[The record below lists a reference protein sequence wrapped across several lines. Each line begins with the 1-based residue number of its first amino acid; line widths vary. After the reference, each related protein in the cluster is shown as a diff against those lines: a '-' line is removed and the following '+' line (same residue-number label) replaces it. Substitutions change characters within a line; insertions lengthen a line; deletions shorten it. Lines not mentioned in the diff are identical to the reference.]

1 MDSLE
6 TNETTAIEQSAE
18 KEVTKKEVLETP
30 AEDTPA
36 EEVTAVEEAP
46 AEEIPAAEETP
57 VEEAP
62 AEETPVEEA
71 PVEEASAEEMPADEA
86 PVEEA
91 PVEETPAEEAPAEE
105 PVEEVPVEEA
115 PAEEVP
121 VEETPAEEAEE
132 EAPALT
138 KEEVVARIKEIASG
152 EEVGDKSEVDQL
164 KVLFYKYHNAE
175 VQEAFRKYLDE
186 GGEADKYIPQID
198 PLEPEFRAAMQI
210 VRERRAAQQEA
221 LEEQKQQNLARKLS
235 ILERIQQMASTP
247 EEANQAFSEFKAL
260 QAEWKEI
267 KAVPAERATELW
279 KNYQLYVE
287 KFYDLLKLGHELRD
301 YDFRKNLEIKTRL
314 CEQAEALAEVP
325 DIIQA
330 FNQLQGLHQEWK
342 ETGPVA
348 KDLRDEIWNRFKA
361 ASTVI
366 NKRHQA
372 HFEALKAKE
381 EENLAAKT
389 ALCEELEGI
398 STEGLKSFADWD
410 SITQRIIALQAKWKT
425 IGFAPQKFN
434 TQIFERFRS
443 ACDRFFE
450 EKSQY
455 FQRQKE
461 ELNANLARKK
471 ELVEKAEALKDST
484 EWRKTSDALI
494 QLQKQW
500 KEIGAVPRKYSE
512 ALWKR
517 FIAACDQFFE
527 AKQSATAGQR
537 EEEHSNLEQK
547 KGIIEQLKEL
557 ASDSADDVLQK
568 VRELQ
573 QQWSEVG
580 HVPFRDKDRLYKE
593 YREVCDKIYDGLNI
607 AQARRRLSHFR
618 TSLAQKAQQA
628 GSDLENE
635 RTRMMRAYERLR
647 DEIKTYENNLG
658 FLTSSSKKGNAMVDA
673 MKKKVEKLRDELSL
687 LAQKIKAVDEE
698 MQSEN

>member
-6 TNETTAIEQSAE
+6 TNETTALEQSAE
-18 KEVTKKEVLETP
+18 KE
-30 AEDTPA
+30 
-36 EEVTAVEEAP
+36 AP
-46 AEEIPAAEETP
+46 TNLASETP
-57 VEEAP
+57 VNDTPSEPVPATEQP
-62 AEETPVEEA
+62 AEASSEPA
-71 PVEEASAEEMPADEA
+71 PTTDDV
-86 PVEEA
+86 
-91 PVEETPAEEAPAEE
+91 AEEAT
-105 PVEEVPVEEA
+105 PV
-115 PAEEVP
+115 
-121 VEETPAEEAEE
+121 AEE
-132 EAPALT
+132 EAPAATEEAPDTVGEETPEEETPATEEEASATEAEEAHLPLN

-152 EEVGDKSEVDQL
+152 EDAGDKSEVDQL

-175 VQEAFRKYLDE
+175 VQEAFRRYLDE

-198 PLEPEFRAAMQI
+198 PLEAEFRAAMQI

-221 LEEQKQQNLARKLS
+221 LEEQKQKNLERKLA

-247 EEANQAFSEFKAL
+247 EEANQTFNEFKAL

-325 DIIQA
+325 DVIQA

-348 KDLRDEIWNRFKA
+348 KELRDEIWNRFKA
-361 ASTVI
+361 ASTVV

-372 HFEALKAKE
+372 HFEALKAQE

-389 ALCEELEGI
+389 ALCEELEGMA
-398 STEGLKSFADWD
+398 TEGLKSFADWD
-410 SITQRIIALQAKWKT
+410 SITQKIIALQAKWKT
-425 IGFAPQKFN
+425 IGYAPQKMN
-434 TQIFERFRS
+434 TQIFERFRT
-443 ACDRFFE
+443 ACDAFFE
-450 EKSQY
+450 KKSQF

-484 EWRKTSDALI
+484 EWRKTGDALI

-512 ALWKR
+512 TLWKR

-527 AKQSATAGQR
+527 AKQAATAGQR
-537 EEEHSNLEQK
+537 EEEQGNLQQK
-547 KGIIEQLKEL
+547 QGIIEQLKAL
-557 ASDSADDVLQK
+557 ASEGAEDVLQK

-573 QQWSEVG
+573 QQWNEVG

-593 YREVCDKIYDGLNI
+593 YREICDKLYGALN
-607 AQARRRLSHFR
+607 ATQARRRLNNFR
-618 TSLAQKAQQA
+618 NSLAQKIEKEA
-628 GSDLENE
+628 GSLEGE
-635 RTRMMRAYERLR
+635 RNRMMRAYERMR

-658 FLTSSSKKGNAMVDA
+658 FLTTSSKKGNAMVDA
-673 MKKKVEKLRDELSL
+673 MKKKVEKLREELHL
-687 LAQKIKAVDEE
+687 LGEKIKAVDEE
-698 MQSEN
+698 MQSEK

>member
-6 TNETTAIEQSAE
+6 TNETTALEQSAE
-18 KEVTKKEVLETP
+18 KE
-30 AEDTPA
+30 
-36 EEVTAVEEAP
+36 AP
-46 AEEIPAAEETP
+46 TNLASETP
-57 VEEAP
+57 VNDTPSEPVPATEQPAEAP
-62 AEETPVEEA
+62 SEPA
-71 PVEEASAEEMPADEA
+71 PATDDV
-86 PVEEA
+86 
-91 PVEETPAEEAPAEE
+91 AEEAT
-105 PVEEVPVEEA
+105 PV
-115 PAEEVP
+115 
-121 VEETPAEEAEE
+121 AEE
-132 EAPALT
+132 EAPAATEEAPATVGEEIPEEETPATEEEASATEAEEAHLPLN

-152 EEVGDKSEVDQL
+152 EDAGDKSEVDQL

-175 VQEAFRKYLDE
+175 VQEAFRRYLDE

-198 PLEPEFRAAMQI
+198 PLEAEFRAAMQI

-221 LEEQKQQNLARKLS
+221 LEEQKQKNLERKLA

-247 EEANQAFSEFKAL
+247 EEANQTFNEFKAL

-267 KAVPAERATELW
+267 KAIPAERATELW

-325 DIIQA
+325 DVIQA

-348 KDLRDEIWNRFKA
+348 KELRDEIWNRFKA
-361 ASTVI
+361 ASTVV

-372 HFEALKAKE
+372 HFEALKAQE

-389 ALCEELEGI
+389 ALCEELEGMA
-398 STEGLKSFADWD
+398 TEGLKSFADWD
-410 SITQRIIALQAKWKT
+410 SITQKIIALQAKWKT
-425 IGFAPQKFN
+425 IGYAPQKMN
-434 TQIFERFRS
+434 TQIFERFRT
-443 ACDRFFE
+443 ACDAFFE
-450 EKSQY
+450 KKSQF

-484 EWRKTSDALI
+484 EWRKTGDALI

-512 ALWKR
+512 TLWKR

-527 AKQSATAGQR
+527 AKQAATAGQR
-537 EEEHSNLEQK
+537 EEEQGNLQQK
-547 KGIIEQLKEL
+547 QGIIEQLKAL
-557 ASDSADDVLQK
+557 ASEGAEDVLQK

-573 QQWSEVG
+573 QQWNEVG

-593 YREVCDKIYDGLNI
+593 YREICDKLYGALN
-607 AQARRRLSHFR
+607 ATQARRRLNNFR
-618 TSLAQKAQQA
+618 NSLAQKIEKEA
-628 GSDLENE
+628 GSLEGE
-635 RTRMMRAYERLR
+635 RNRMMRAYERMR

-658 FLTSSSKKGNAMVDA
+658 FLTTSSKKGNAMVDA
-673 MKKKVEKLRDELSL
+673 MKKKVEKLREELHL
-687 LAQKIKAVDEE
+687 LGEKIKAVDEE
-698 MQSEN
+698 MQSEK

>member
-6 TNETTAIEQSAE
+6 TNETTALEQSAE
-18 KEVTKKEVLETP
+18 KE
-30 AEDTPA
+30 
-36 EEVTAVEEAP
+36 AP
-46 AEEIPAAEETP
+46 TNLASETP
-57 VEEAP
+57 VNDTTSEPVPATEQPAEAP
-62 AEETPVEEA
+62 SEPA
-71 PVEEASAEEMPADEA
+71 PTTDDV
-86 PVEEA
+86 
-91 PVEETPAEEAPAEE
+91 AEEAT
-105 PVEEVPVEEA
+105 PV
-115 PAEEVP
+115 
-121 VEETPAEEAEE
+121 AEE
-132 EAPALT
+132 EAPAATEEAPATVGEETPEEETPATEEEASATEAEEAHLPLN

-152 EEVGDKSEVDQL
+152 EDAGDKSEVDQL

-175 VQEAFRKYLDE
+175 VQEAFRRYLDE

-198 PLEPEFRAAMQI
+198 PLEAEFRAAMQI

-221 LEEQKQQNLARKLS
+221 LEEQKQKNLERKLA

-247 EEANQAFSEFKAL
+247 EEANQTFNEFKAL

-325 DIIQA
+325 DVIQA

-348 KDLRDEIWNRFKA
+348 KELRDEIWNRFKA
-361 ASTVI
+361 ASTVV

-372 HFEALKAKE
+372 HFEALKAQE

-389 ALCEELEGI
+389 ALCEELEGMA
-398 STEGLKSFADWD
+398 TEGLKSFADWD
-410 SITQRIIALQAKWKT
+410 SITQKIIALQAKWKT
-425 IGFAPQKFN
+425 IGYAPQKMN
-434 TQIFERFRS
+434 TQIFERFRT
-443 ACDRFFE
+443 ACDAFFE
-450 EKSQY
+450 KKSQF

-484 EWRKTSDALI
+484 EWRKTGDALI

-512 ALWKR
+512 TLWKR

-527 AKQSATAGQR
+527 AKQAATAGQR
-537 EEEHSNLEQK
+537 EEEQGNLQQK
-547 KGIIEQLKEL
+547 QGIIEQLKAL
-557 ASDSADDVLQK
+557 ASEGAEDVLQK

-573 QQWSEVG
+573 QQWNEVG

-593 YREVCDKIYDGLNI
+593 YREICDKLYGALN
-607 AQARRRLSHFR
+607 ATQARRRLNNFR
-618 TSLAQKAQQA
+618 NSLAQKIEKEA
-628 GSDLENE
+628 GSLEGE
-635 RTRMMRAYERLR
+635 RNRMMRAYERMR

-658 FLTSSSKKGNAMVDA
+658 FLTTSSKKGNAMVDA
-673 MKKKVEKLRDELSL
+673 MKKKVEKLREELHL
-687 LAQKIKAVDEE
+687 LGEKIKAVDEE
-698 MQSEN
+698 MQSEK

>member
-6 TNETTAIEQSAE
+6 TNETTALEQSAE
-18 KEVTKKEVLETP
+18 KE
-30 AEDTPA
+30 
-36 EEVTAVEEAP
+36 AP
-46 AEEIPAAEETP
+46 TNLASETP
-57 VEEAP
+57 VNDTPSEPVPTTEQP
-62 AEETPVEEA
+62 AEASSEPA
-71 PVEEASAEEMPADEA
+71 PTTDDV
-86 PVEEA
+86 
-91 PVEETPAEEAPAEE
+91 AEEAT
-105 PVEEVPVEEA
+105 PV
-115 PAEEVP
+115 
-121 VEETPAEEAEE
+121 AEE
-132 EAPALT
+132 EAPAATEEAPATVGEETPEEETPATEEEASATEAEEAHLPLN

-152 EEVGDKSEVDQL
+152 EDAGDKSEVDQL

-175 VQEAFRKYLDE
+175 VQEAFRRYMDE

-198 PLEPEFRAAMQI
+198 PLEAEFRAAMQI

-221 LEEQKQQNLARKLS
+221 LEEQKQKNLERKLA

-247 EEANQAFSEFKAL
+247 EEANQTFNEFKAL

-325 DIIQA
+325 DVIQA

-348 KDLRDEIWNRFKA
+348 KELRDEIWNRFKA
-361 ASTVI
+361 ASTVV

-372 HFEALKAKE
+372 HFEALKAQE

-389 ALCEELEGI
+389 ALCEELEGMA
-398 STEGLKSFADWD
+398 TEGLKSFADWD
-410 SITQRIIALQAKWKT
+410 SITQKIIALQAKWKT
-425 IGFAPQKFN
+425 IGYAPQKMN
-434 TQIFERFRS
+434 TQIFERFRT
-443 ACDRFFE
+443 ACDAFFE
-450 EKSQY
+450 KKSQF

-484 EWRKTSDALI
+484 EWRKTGDALI

-512 ALWKR
+512 TLWKR

-527 AKQSATAGQR
+527 AKQAATAGQR
-537 EEEHSNLEQK
+537 EEEQGNLQQK
-547 KGIIEQLKEL
+547 QGIIEQLKAL
-557 ASDSADDVLQK
+557 ASEGAEDVLQK

-573 QQWSEVG
+573 QQWNEVG

-593 YREVCDKIYDGLNI
+593 YREICDKLYGALN
-607 AQARRRLSHFR
+607 ATQARRRLNNFR
-618 TSLAQKAQQA
+618 NSLAQKIEKEA
-628 GSDLENE
+628 GSLEGE
-635 RTRMMRAYERLR
+635 RNRMMRAYERMR

-658 FLTSSSKKGNAMVDA
+658 FLTTSSKKGNAMVDA
-673 MKKKVEKLRDELSL
+673 MKKKVEKLREELHL
-687 LAQKIKAVDEE
+687 LGEKIKAVDEE
-698 MQSEN
+698 MQSEK